1 MYSTTIKVILSAF
14 FLFLIGCQSA
24 KLSNHPTVL
33 NEKHY
38 TKIKDEKFIGRIN
51 NAKGRLT
58 ADGITE
64 ISKDGVNGSMKTRLE
79 ASIEYTYKINTI
91 SYKIRITHFDYDL
104 DNFSDSESIY
114 DFQNK
119 ILGKDILLSA
129 TVEDG
134 YISNINFKAEFDL
147 NNEDKQLLEFMSAN
161 VFGHKET
168 QIKQGDTIHSWSVGP
183 FKLISIAVG
192 EMNYKN
198 RDVIVGK
205 YHFVDS
211 PKNIN
216 SDVFGYEYLDILTSL
231 PIYQSYTLSMYKGDF
246 KFTQTNRSELILE
259 DSSHPLNKDSLNKL
273 DDVEAKC
280 VELGFTKGTEKFGNC
295 VMTLFAR

>member
-161 VFGHKET
+161 VFGHK
-168 QIKQGDTIHSWSVGP
+168 
-183 FKLISIAVG
+183 
-192 EMNYKN
+192 
-198 RDVIVGK
+198 
-205 YHFVDS
+205 
-211 PKNIN
+211 
-216 SDVFGYEYLDILTSL
+216 
-231 PIYQSYTLSMYKGDF
+231 
-246 KFTQTNRSELILE
+246 
-259 DSSHPLNKDSLNKL
+259 
-273 DDVEAKC
+273 
-280 VELGFTKGTEKFGNC
+280 
-295 VMTLFAR
+295 